1 MFRKELKFLIR
12 IPLVFLLA
20 VQLSPVGPAV
30 ARSGDPSPAGPAAR
44 PVEAG
49 EGEELEVPG
58 DERDRFRLRV
68 SSIDEFD
75 QVVELD
81 LREGPRP
88 AWPYRWTREEKF
100 RYFNIGLAGATAL
113 YGLLFWDYG
122 TSSFRF
128 GSEGWFG
135 ADTDY
140 GGADKTG
147 HAWTTYLLC
156 NVFNALYRYWGYEP
170 DEAALRGTL
179 SGLGM
184 VTVVEIGDGFSRE
197 HGFSWED
204 QLANMLGAGLAYL
217 RLRVP
222 EVARTVDFRMEWI
235 PSPSLRHGHR
245 SDFVTDYSGY
255 KFLLAFKP
263 GGLWAESPPALRYLE
278 FHLGYFAHGFLS
290 SDPEY
295 FDEKTREVYVA
306 VGLNVTHLLET
317 TLGTSAGRVF
327 DFIQV
332 PYTYLPV
339 GKSWDTPYE

>member
-1 MFRKELKFLIR
+1 MLRKELKFSLR
-12 IPLVFLLA
+12 ILLVFLLA
-20 VQLSPVGPAV
+20 AQLSLAGPAV
-30 ARSGDPSPAGPAAR
+30 ARVGDPSPDGPGVWS
-44 PVEAG
+44 VEAG
-49 EGEELEVPG
+49 EGEEIEVS
-58 DERDRFRLRV
+58 ESARDRFRLRV
-68 SSIDEFD
+68 SAIDEFD
-75 QVVELD
+75 QVVDLELSED
-81 LREGPRP
+81 QRP
-88 AWPYRWTREEKF
+88 SWPYRWSREEKF

-128 GSEGWFG
+128 GGEGWFG
-135 ADTDY
+135 ADTAY

-170 DEAALRGTL
+170 EEAALRGTL

-184 VTVVEIGDGFSRE
+184 VTVVEIGDGFSRA

-204 QLANMLGAGLAYL
+204 QLANTVGAGLAYL
-217 RLRVP
+217 LLRVP
-222 EVARTVDFRMEWI
+222 ELDRVVDFRMEWI
-235 PSPSLRHGHR
+235 PSPSLRHGDR
-245 SDFVTDYSGY
+245 SDYVTDYSGY

-263 GGLWAESPPALRYLE
+263 GGLWDESPPALRYLE
-278 FHLGYFAHGFLS
+278 FHLGYFAHGFLR
-290 SDPEY
+290 SDQKY

-306 VGLNVTHLLET
+306 VGINVTHLLET

-332 PYTYLPV
+332 PYTYLPA

>member
-1 MFRKELKFLIR
+1 MFRKELKFFLR

-20 VQLSPVGPAV
+20 VQLSPAGPAV
-30 ARSGDPSPAGPAAR
+30 ARPGDPSPPDRTAWT
-44 PVEAG
+44 VEAG

-58 DERDRFRLRV
+58 SESDRFRLRV
-68 SSIDEFD
+68 SAVD
-75 QVVELD
+75 QPRRMVELE
-81 LREGPRP
+81 LRQDPRP

-100 RYFNIGLAGATAL
+100 RYFNLGLAGTTAL

-122 TSSFRF
+122 SSSFRF
-128 GSEGWFG
+128 GSEGWFD

-140 GGADKTG
+140 GGADKIG

-156 NVFNALYRYWGYEP
+156 NVFNAVYRYWGYEP
-170 DEAALRGTL
+170 EEAALRGAL
-179 SGLGM
+179 SGYGM
-184 VTVVEIGDGFSRE
+184 VTLVEIGDGFSRA

-204 QLANMLGAGLAYL
+204 QLANTVGAGLAYL
-217 RLRVP
+217 LLRVP
-222 EVARTVDFRMEWI
+222 ELDRVVDFRMEWI
-235 PSPSLRHGHR
+235 PSPSLRHGDR

-263 GGLWAESPPALRYLE
+263 GGLWEESPPALSFVE
-278 FHLGYFAHGFLS
+278 FHLGYFAHGFLR
-290 SDPEY
+290 SDQKY

-306 VGLNVTHLLET
+306 LGINVTHLLET

-332 PYTYLPV
+332 PYTYIPA